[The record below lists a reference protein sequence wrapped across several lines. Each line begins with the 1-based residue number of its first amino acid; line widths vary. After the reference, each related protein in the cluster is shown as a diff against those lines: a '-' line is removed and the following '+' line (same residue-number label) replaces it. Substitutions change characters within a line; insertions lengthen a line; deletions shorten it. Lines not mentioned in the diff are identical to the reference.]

1 MQKIIILF
9 LYSGNW
15 RFCFWLW
22 LWRYYGMINS
32 RCIKGVLSESDYN
45 QTWIVHNA
53 MSEALERL
61 LLTHFLT
68 EVSGVNM
75 FTASNRT
82 SGHISSM
89 IKGVEYHISQSKVKV
104 QHRALENENS
114 CMGKF
119 NTTKLWKKWMAF
131 TVPRR
136 NTNLFVH
143 PKSWW
148 AKNWLQKW

>member
-1 MQKIIILF
+1 
-9 LYSGNW
+9 
-15 RFCFWLW
+15 
-22 LWRYYGMINS
+22 MINS

-53 MSEALERL
+53 MSEALE

-89 IKGVEYHISQSKVKV
+89 IKGVEYPFAMVSTIFHNQKSK
-104 QHRALENENS
+104 S
-114 CMGKF
+114 
-119 NTTKLWKKWMAF
+119 NTE
-131 TVPRR
+131 P
-136 NTNLFVH
+136 
-143 PKSWW
+143 
-148 AKNWLQKW
+148 

>member
-1 MQKIIILF
+1 
-9 LYSGNW
+9 
-15 RFCFWLW
+15 
-22 LWRYYGMINS
+22 MINS

-82 SGHISSM
+82 SGHISTM

-104 QHRALENENS
+104 QHRAIGNENS
-114 CMGKF
+114 CVGKF
-119 NTTKLWKKWMAF
+119 NTKAMKKMNGIYSSSEIHKPLRPSQILMSEKLVAEVIRAF
-131 TVPRR
+131 IV
-136 NTNLFVH
+136 
-143 PKSWW
+143 
-148 AKNWLQKW
+148 